1 MILSFLK
8 IKNDVLQSNTSLFV
22 EKVQKNFSEKIP
34 QNHFYCIFKKEFFKK
49 FQIFEIFR
57 KPRAF
62 GARNT
67 TFGGLRPPK
76 VGGPSPSL
84 AEKNLGDDIQKSPNL
99 SRAQWCSACI
109 FLQCHHLLL

>member
-76 VGGPSPSL
+76 VGGPPHPRGKKFGGRHTEIAELKPSTVVIPIIL
-84 AEKNLGDDIQKSPNL
+84 IKS
-99 SRAQWCSACI
+99 
-109 FLQCHHLLL
+109 